1 MSYNFLRSLRFPWTL
16 EVQMLKRRD
25 VLHMAAALLPGI
37 AAVGGLLGA
46 QDAGQAAEPR
56 LALKGYDPVAYFTE
70 GRPMLGKEE
79 FEYAWDEVRYR
90 FASDQHMS
98 MFRGDPDRY
107 APQFAGSCAMGMS
120 KGVKV
125 EANPENWLISDG
137 RLFVFY
143 PADGPTR
150 FHSDPQA
157 IAAAADR
164 NWRLLKAASF
174 GTNLGQ

>member
-1 MSYNFLRSLRFPWTL
+1 
-16 EVQMLKRRD
+16 MLKRRD
-25 VLHMAAALLPGI
+25 FLHMATADLLGI
-37 AAVGGLLGA
+37 ATVGGFLGA

-70 GRPMLGKEE
+70 GRPVMGKQE
-79 FEYAWDEVRYR
+79 FEYTWDEVRYR
-90 FASDQHMS
+90 FASDQHKS
-98 MFRGDPDRY
+98 MFRCDPDRY

-143 PADGPTR
+143 PADGPAR
-150 FHSDPQA
+150 FQADREA
-157 IAAAADR
+157 IAAAADSK
-164 NWRLLKAASF
+164 WQLLKDASF
-174 GTNLGQ
+174 GTSLAQ

>member
-1 MSYNFLRSLRFPWTL
+1 
-16 EVQMLKRRD
+16 MLKRRD
-25 VLHMAAALLPGI
+25 VLTAAAALVLGI
-37 AAVGGLLGA
+37 ALGGGPSEA
-46 QDAGQAAEPR
+46 QDTTQEKPR

-70 GRPMLGKEE
+70 GRPVRGTEK
-79 FEYAWDEVRYR
+79 FEYAWDGVRYR
-90 FASDQHMS
+90 FASEQHLS

-143 PADGPTR
+143 PASGPAR
-150 FHSDPQA
+150 FQA
-157 IAAAADR
+157 AAQTTAAAADN
-164 NWRLLKAASF
+164 NWQLLKDAAL
-174 GTNLGQ
+174 GTSLAQ

>member
-1 MSYNFLRSLRFPWTL
+1 
-16 EVQMLKRRD
+16 MLKRRD
-25 VLHMAAALLPGI
+25 VLTAAAALVLGI
-37 AAVGGLLGA
+37 ALGGGPSEA
-46 QDAGQAAEPR
+46 QDTTQEKSR

-70 GRPMLGKEE
+70 GRPVRGNEK
-79 FEYAWDEVRYR
+79 FEYAWDGVRYR
-90 FASDQHMS
+90 FASEQHLS

-143 PADGPTR
+143 PANGPAR
-150 FHSDPQA
+150 FRAAAQTT
-157 IAAAADR
+157 AAAANN
-164 NWRLLKAASF
+164 NWQLLKDAAL
-174 GTNLGQ
+174 GTSLAQ